1 MTSLDRPPASDRD
14 KRIQATAAL
23 RLPFEAPFD
32 WDGVHAYL
40 AARAIPGVETARRG
54 LYARTVASGG
64 AHGIVRVE
72 RASDDA
78 LALTVAGTIHAAA
91 ERAARL
97 FDLNA
102 DPNEIGR
109 ALSADPFM
117 AELVAAR
124 PGMRVPG
131 AWDGFELAVRA
142 ILGQQVSVSAATR
155 LAGKLVAAFG
165 TPLMM
170 ARDVAESGLTHIFPS
185 PAALVDADVALV
197 LNMPRARGAAIR
209 AVAAAV
215 LSEPDLFD
223 PGQGIATATARLKA
237 LRGIGDWT
245 AHYIAMRALR
255 EADALPT
262 GDIGLLRAL
271 EDEAGRPTAK
281 ALEVRSAAWRPWR
294 AYAVLHLWAHDAARL
309 ALAPPRPSK
318 LRKSKKTIPEQGAG
332 CGAPGTRAKVS
343 P

>member
-1 MTSLDRPPASDRD
+1 MQPH
-14 KRIQATAAL
+14 ATTVT
-23 RLPFEAPFD
+23 RLPFRVPFD

-40 AARAIPGVETARRG
+40 AARAIPGVEITCPG
-54 LYARTVASGG
+54 LYARSVASGG
-64 AHGIVRVE
+64 THGIVRVQ

-78 LALTVAGTIHAAA
+78 LALTVVGPFHDAAT
-91 ERAARL
+91 RAARL
-97 FDLNA
+97 FDLGV
-102 DPNEIGR
+102 DPDAVGT

-117 AELVAAR
+117 AGLVEAR

-142 ILGQQVSVSAATR
+142 ILGQQVSVAAATR

-165 TPLMM
+165 MPLTPGG
-170 ARDVAESGLTHIFPS
+170 AVAEPGLTHVFPS
-185 PAALVDADVALV
+185 PAALVDADVALA

-215 LSEPDLFD
+215 LAEPDLFD
-223 PGQGIATATARLKA
+223 PGQGLAVAVARLKA

-245 AHYIAMRALR
+245 AHYVAMRALR
-255 EADALPT
+255 EADAMPT

-271 EDEAGRPTAK
+271 EDEAGRPSAK
-281 ALEVRSAAWRPWR
+281 ALEARSAAWRPWR
-294 AYAVLHLWAHDAARL
+294 AYAVLHLWAHDAARTV
-309 ALAPPRPSK
+309 AAGPTKTRPK
-318 LRKSKKTIPEQGAG
+318 TKTIPEQGAG
-332 CGAPGTRAKVS
+332 CGHRAARAKVS

>member
-1 MTSLDRPPASDRD
+1 MQPQAS
-14 KRIQATAAL
+14 ATV
-23 RLPFEAPFD
+23 RLPFKAPFD

-40 AARAIPGVETARRG
+40 AARAIPGVETVRAG
-54 LYARTVASGG
+54 LYARTVASGET
-64 AHGIVRVE
+64 HGVVRVE
-72 RASDDA
+72 SASDGT
-78 LALTVAGTIHAAA
+78 LALTVAGPYHDAAT
-91 ERAARL
+91 RAARL
-97 FDLNA
+97 FDLDA
-102 DPNEIGR
+102 DPDAVGT

-117 AELVAAR
+117 ARLVRAR

-142 ILGQQVSVSAATR
+142 ILGQQVSVAAATR
-155 LAGKLVAAFG
+155 LAGRLVSAFG
-165 TPLMM
+165 TPLSIEG
-170 ARDVAESGLTHIFPS
+170 AVADPGLTHVFPS
-185 PAALVDADVALV
+185 PAALVDADVALA

-215 LSEPDLFD
+215 LAEPDLFD
-223 PGQGIATATARLKA
+223 PGQGLAVAVARLKS

-271 EDEAGRPTAK
+271 EDLHGRPTAK
-281 ALEVRSAAWRPWR
+281 ALEARSAAWRPWR
-294 AYAVLHLWAHDAARL
+294 SYAVLHLWAHDAAR
-309 ALAPPRPSK
+309 AAASPRPAK
-318 LRKSKKTIPEQGAG
+318 TRPTTKTIPEQGAG
-332 CGAPGTRAKVS
+332 CGPREARAKVS